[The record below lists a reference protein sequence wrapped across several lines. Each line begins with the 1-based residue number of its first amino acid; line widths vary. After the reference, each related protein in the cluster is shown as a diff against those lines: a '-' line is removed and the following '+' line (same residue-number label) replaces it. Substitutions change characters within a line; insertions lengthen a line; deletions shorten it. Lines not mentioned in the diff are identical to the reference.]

1 MTLPQPAARI
11 YPDLDALSCAA
22 ADLIVTLA
30 KRALAGR
37 KRFSIALSGGS
48 TPRTLYAL
56 LASPP
61 WKESLPWEGTH
72 VFWADERCVPPDDR
86 DSNYRLALE
95 TVLSRVPLPLANIHR
110 IPGEEGPDRA
120 ARTYEDEL
128 RFFFGNAAAGFDLV
142 LLGAGEDGHTA
153 SLFPGAP
160 TLAST
165 ARLALPVHLD
175 RPLHSRVTLTL
186 PVLNGADHVLV
197 LAAGRAKAPV
207 VQEVIDNG
215 NRKKYPAGLVRPA
228 SGNLIWM
235 LDRDAASLLR
245 ELAADQRA
253 ARE

>member
-1 MTLPQPAARI
+1 VTLPQPAVRVF
-11 YPDLDALSCAA
+11 PDLDSLSRAA

-30 KRALAGR
+30 QRASAGPR
-37 KRFSIALSGGS
+37 RFSMALSGGS

-72 VFWADERCVPPDDR
+72 VFWADERCVSPDDR
-86 DSNYRLALE
+86 DSNYRLAFE

-128 RFFFGNAAAGFDLV
+128 RFFFGGVVASFDLI

-160 TLAST
+160 TLAEP

-175 RPLHSRVTLTL
+175 QPLHSRVTLTL
-186 PVLNGADHVLV
+186 PVLNAADHVLV

-207 VQEVIDNG
+207 VQEIIDNG
-215 NRKKYPAGLVRPA
+215 NRKGYPAGLVRPA
-228 SGNLIWM
+228 SGSLLWM
-235 LDRDAASLLR
+235 LDRDAASLLGKQQPDGR
-245 ELAADQRA
+245 
-253 ARE
+253 